1 MRKSTEKGFSEPLI
15 LGRGSVGPWNAP
27 GNASADQDNSQQ
39 PDSFIKRNQPKS
51 NVKDRLG
58 WQNVNKS
65 QQEPK
70 ADYTNFFKKVFN
82 RSNEAAKKSTLDEK
96 SKTETISESVEH
108 KRPEPVAQKEQADDD
123 EIEIIEE
130 R

>member
-1 MRKSTEKGFSEPLI
+1 M
-15 LGRGSVGPWNAP
+15 
-27 GNASADQDNSQQ
+27 
-39 PDSFIKRNQPKS
+39 
-51 NVKDRLG
+51 KDRLG

-82 RSNEAAKKSTLDEK
+82 RSNEAAEK
-96 SKTETISESVEH
+96 SRTGEKSRSETVSKSVEH
-108 KRPEPVAQKEQADDD
+108 KKSDPVAQKEQVDDDD

-130 R
+130 RYLIFYFFWKLF

>member
-1 MRKSTEKGFSEPLI
+1 M
-15 LGRGSVGPWNAP
+15 
-27 GNASADQDNSQQ
+27 
-39 PDSFIKRNQPKS
+39 
-51 NVKDRLG
+51 KDRLG

-82 RSNEAAKKSTLDEK
+82 RSNEAAEK
-96 SKTETISESVEH
+96 SRTGEKSRNETVSKNVEH
-108 KRPEPVAQKEQADDD
+108 KKSDPEAQKEQADDDDD